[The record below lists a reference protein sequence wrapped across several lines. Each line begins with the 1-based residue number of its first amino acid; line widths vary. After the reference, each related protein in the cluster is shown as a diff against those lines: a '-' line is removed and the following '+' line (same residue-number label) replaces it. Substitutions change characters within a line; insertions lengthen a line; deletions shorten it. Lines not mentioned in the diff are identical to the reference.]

1 MKDRKWWKQSVFY
14 QVYPKSFLD
23 TDGDGIGNINGI
35 TRRLDYLKDL
45 GINAVWVCP
54 VYCSPMKDNGYD
66 ISDYYG
72 IQPEF
77 GTLEDVKELI
87 READKRKIRIIM
99 DLVVNHCSDRHAW
112 FQSVKADPESPYRDY
127 FIIRKGGKDGAAP
140 NNWRSVFGGSVWEP
154 LGDGEYY
161 YHTFSKEQP
170 DLNWECERMRKEIYE
185 MMRYWLDLGI
195 SGFRI
200 DAITFIK
207 KDPSFRSLKPDGPD
221 GLAGLGEVSEN
232 YPGIEDF
239 LAEMKRETYGR
250 YDAFSVAEISRVGDE
265 MMEKMAGENGVFDS
279 IFDFSYLDLDVV
291 DGQWYKRREIT
302 AGMIKECMAHSQTH
316 IQACGGLLSVVLEN
330 HDQNRSLNKYLKK
343 AEDNFPGASMLATWN
358 LTLRGVPFLYQ
369 GEEIGM
375 TNRSWESMEEFDD
388 ISTKGQY
395 KTAVEAGV
403 SEEEG
408 LEICSFRSRDNART
422 PMQWDDRANAGF
434 SDHTPW
440 LPVNENY
447 RTVNVRSQEE
457 DPHSIL
463 NYYRK
468 LIRLRRSGGYSEVLS
483 FGEIS
488 FIEDIGENLI
498 GYRRTTEDKA
508 LTVLLNFGDRCEPW
522 PAAVPAGMKK
532 ILGNYDTDQE
542 SGKGLRPYEAL
553 ILEG

>member
-1 MKDRKWWKQSVFY
+1 M
-14 QVYPKSFLD
+14 YPKSFLD

-45 GINAVWVCP
+45 GINAVWGCP

-422 PMQWDDRANAGF
+422 PMQWDDSKYAGF
-434 SDHTPW
+434 SAEDSAEPWIAVNSNHTRINAADQ
-440 LPVNENY
+440 LKD
-447 RTVNVRSQEE
+447 E
-457 DPHSIL
+457 DSIFH
-463 NYYRK
+463 YYQK
-468 LIRLRRSGGYSEVLS
+468 LIALRKELDIIAYGD
-483 FGEIS
+483 
-488 FIEDIGENLI
+488 IEPLAVKDPCVFA
-498 GYRRTTEDKA
+498 YRRTYEGHELIVA
-508 LTVLLNFGDRCEPW
+508 ANFYGRDCAWKGAPD
-522 PAAVPAGMKK
+522 VAGYERV
-532 ILGNYDTDQE
+532 IGNYKDAASVE
-542 SGKGLRPYEAL
+542 NGVMNLRPYEAAVWYK
-553 ILEG
+553 